1 MDWWDQLWLNEG
13 FATYVSHVVAHEVDP
28 QIHSWE
34 RFVSEQQFYV
44 MKRDSRQSSWSL
56 SNPVTSTDDINR
68 KFGLIS
74 YYKGGAVIRMVESF
88 LGVQTLNKALNSY
101 LKDMSYQSALEE
113 DLFIH
118 LEAAGLEDGVW
129 PQAGVEDLTSAM
141 KTWTQQAGLPLVTV
155 SRKSEEMLEI
165 SQSWYRDSDTSSTGQ
180 TWAIPITWR
189 DLNTT
194 DLTDWD
200 DTRPDLWLTDTSAE
214 VAVSAASLPLLNIKA
229 VGYYRV
235 NYDNHIWEEL
245 GNLLMRDH
253 QLVHPLNRAQIICD
267 VAHLSSHGALEEAT
281 AQHVLQYYKSEQDF
295 APVRAYAECVGAAD
309 EEDDHV
315 DRRFRRK

>member
-13 FATYVSHVVAHEVDP
+13 FATYVSHVVAHVVDP
-28 QIHSWE
+28 DIHSWE
-34 RFVSEQQFYV
+34 RFVSERQFHV
-44 MKRDSRQSSWSL
+44 MKRDSKPSSWAL
-56 SNPVTSTDDINR
+56 SGPVTSTDDIDR

-101 LKDMSYQSALEE
+101 LRDMSYQSALEE

-165 SQSWYRDSDTSSTGQ
+165 SQSWYRNSDTSSTGQ

-200 DTRPDLWLTDTSAE
+200 DTRPDLWLTDT
-214 VAVSAASLPLLNIKA
+214 
-229 VGYYRV
+229 
-235 NYDNHIWEEL
+235 
-245 GNLLMRDH
+245 
-253 QLVHPLNRAQIICD
+253 
-267 VAHLSSHGALEEAT
+267 
-281 AQHVLQYYKSEQDF
+281 
-295 APVRAYAECVGAAD
+295 
-309 EEDDHV
+309 
-315 DRRFRRK
+315 

>member
-13 FATYVSHVVAHEVDP
+13 FATYVSHVVAQEVDP

-74 YYKGGAVIRMVESF
+74 YYKGGAVIRMMESF
-88 LGVQTLNKALNSY
+88 LGVQTLNKGLTSY
-101 LKDMSYQSALEE
+101 LKDFSYQSTVEE
-113 DLFIH
+113 DLFLH

-129 PQAGVEDLTSAM
+129 PQAGVEDLTSVM
-141 KTWTQQAGLPLVTV
+141 KSWTQQAGLPLVTV
-155 SRKSEEMLEI
+155 TRRSGEMVEI
-165 SQSWYRDSDTSSTGQ
+165 SQSWYQDSHTSSTDQ
-180 TWAIPITWR
+180 SWAIPITWL
-189 DLNTT
+189 DLHSN
-194 DLTDWD
+194 DTDWE
-200 DTRPDLWLTDTSAE
+200 DTKPALWLLDTS
-214 VAVSAASLPLLNIKA
+214 VQVTVSPGSLPLLNKKA

-235 NYDNHIWEEL
+235 NYDNQIWQEI
-245 GNLLMRDH
+245 GDLLMVDH

-267 VAHLSSHGALEEAT
+267 VAHLSSHGAMEEAT
-281 AQHVLQYYKSEQDF
+281 AQHVLQYYQNEQDF
-295 APVRAYAECVGAAD
+295 APVRAYGECVTTTED
-309 EEDDHV
+309 EEDS
-315 DRRFRRK
+315 REMRFKRK